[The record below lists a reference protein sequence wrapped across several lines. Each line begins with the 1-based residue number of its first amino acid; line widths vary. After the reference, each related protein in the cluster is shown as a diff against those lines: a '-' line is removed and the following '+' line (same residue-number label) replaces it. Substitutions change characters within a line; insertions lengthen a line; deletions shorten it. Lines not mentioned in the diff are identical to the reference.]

1 MLCYM
6 YIITAGLE
14 YLRSACKVSVGG
26 LKDYLR
32 FVKLHKGHLRHL
44 SSLIFIFY
52 FVDLLL

>member
-26 LKDYLR
+26 AER
-32 FVKLHKGHLRHL
+32 
-44 SSLIFIFY
+44 
-52 FVDLLL
+52 LLEVC